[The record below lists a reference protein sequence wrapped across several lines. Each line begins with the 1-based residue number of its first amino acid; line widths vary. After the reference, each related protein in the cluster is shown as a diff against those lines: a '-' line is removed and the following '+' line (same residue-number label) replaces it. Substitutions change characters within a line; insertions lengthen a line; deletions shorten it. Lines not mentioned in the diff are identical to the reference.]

1 MLLGSQRSRCRWR
14 GSSGVHSSG
23 GNSWLNLL
31 LLLLMHNLLLLEM
44 GSHSNGWNAGLCTVC
59 IMHLVLRMVL
69 LHLQRLL
76 LLLLLWWRELFLNWS
91 SLGSSW
97 LRVSVG

>member
-14 GSSGVHSSG
+14 GCSGVHSSG

-44 GSHSNGWNAGLCTVC
+44 SSHSHGWNAGLCTVC

-76 LLLLLWWRELFLNWS
+76 LLWWRELFLNWS